1 MIDAKIIIIFI
12 IFNLPIIFL
21 FNKILNIFNIYD
33 SNDNKRKIHK
43 TPVSLFGGT
52 LILYNFLVIIL
63 ISNIFSIDIFGEKF
77 LNNSREIFVFIFG
90 SVIFYLIG
98 LFDDKYIFNS
108 NKKFILSTLFIFIL
122 LTIDNSLI
130 IESIRFQNFNY
141 IDLNTFSIPFS
152 ILCLLLFLNALN
164 MFDGINLQVSLY
176 STLLLVI
183 FLIKGINL
191 NFNLFII
198 LSLLIFIF
206 YNYRN
211 KIFLGDSGS
220 NLLFFIL
227 SYTIMKNYNLN
238 NNFDIEEIFILMCIP
253 GLDMFRLFL
262 FRIMKGYNPFKAD
275 NNHIHHILLEI
286 FKDKTLTSLVIF
298 VTNFLIII
306 GYYFIQSKLLY
317 CISVSIIYT
326 FLIIFMKMQ
335 KSK

>member
-1 MIDAKIIIIFI
+1 MTDAKIIVIFI

-21 FNKILNIFNIYD
+21 FDKIVKIFNIYD
-33 SNDNKRKIHK
+33 SSDNKRKIHK
-43 TPVSLFGGT
+43 IPISLFGGT
-52 LILYNFLVIIL
+52 LILYNFLVILL
-63 ISNIFSIDIFGEKF
+63 ISNIFNIDIFSEKF

-90 SVIFYLIG
+90 VIIFYLIG

-122 LTIDNSLI
+122 LSIDNSLI
-130 IESIRFQNFNY
+130 IESIRFQNFNS
-141 IDLNTFSIPFS
+141 IDLNTFAIPFT

-176 STLLLVI
+176 SILLLII
-183 FLIKGINL
+183 FLFKGINF

-198 LSLLIFIF
+198 LSLLIFII

-211 KIFLGDSGS
+211 KVFLGDSGS

-227 SYTIMKNYNLN
+227 SYTIIKNYNLN
-238 NNFDIEEIFILMCIP
+238 KNFDIEEIFVLMCIP

-262 FRIMKGYNPFKAD
+262 SRITNGQNPFKPD

-286 FKDKTLTSLVIF
+286 FKDKTFTSLVIF
-298 VTNFLIII
+298 VSNFLIIF

-317 CISVSIIYT
+317 CIGVSATYAL
-326 FLIIFMKMQ
+326 LIIFLKMK